1 MTLLEKSLN
10 TIKNLRGTEVEV
22 FGQPH
27 QVESTIEYSDLTI
40 DVVEVFR
47 NFYGYEVTSVDYYNP
62 DTDEYEEIEFNNAD
76 EFISCMEDLYGIEE
90 VRGDNSYNW
99 SSPISNHFYIHE
111 YYNSEL
117 SEYYYVVAI
126 HKFGDVR
133 GNYTNEFVLKFD
145 NDYAFFEL
153 LNGGNKYYTLH
164 DKDGNELY
172 FDLGIFD
179 EGLTYEGEYSYNG
192 LELSAYENIEDLQ
205 KDILNL

>member
-27 QVESTIEYSDLTI
+27 QVESTIEYSDITI
-40 DVVEVFR
+40 DVVEVFK

-111 YYNSEL
+111 YYNREL

-164 DKDGNELY
+164 DKEGNEIY

-179 EGLTYEGEYSYNG
+179 EGLTCEGEYSYNG
-192 LELSAYENIEDLQ
+192 LELSAYGNIEDLQ